1 MASGLFAL
9 LDDIAAIAK
18 VAAATIDDTAAQ
30 AVKASSTAAGI
41 VIDDTAV
48 TPRYVVGFPAER
60 ELPIIGRIAMGSLK
74 NKLLFLLPGALLLSF
89 FAPWAIVPLLML
101 GGLYLC
107 WEGWEKLLE
116 WFTPHGLHTPLEEA
130 KELVD
135 AVTAATDKSVE
146 EERVAGAI
154 RTDLILS
161 AEVLAIALASVEQA
175 PFVVKAMS
183 LTVVAFL
190 VTGLVY
196 GLVAMIVKA
205 DDVGLAMVKRGGA
218 GVGLGK
224 LLVNG
229 MPPLLKVLSV
239 VGTLAMLWV
248 GGGILI
254 HGLHEMGVHGP
265 EAFVKSTEHSVA
277 QAMAGVLPWL
287 EGFSGWLTAAVIAGV
302 LGAVLGAIVDVV
314 VRLARPGRPAH

>member
-74 NKLLFLLPGALLLSF
+74 NKLFFLLPGALLLSY
-89 FAPWAIVPLLML
+89 FAPWAIIPLLMI

-107 WEGWEKLLE
+107 WEGYEKLHE
-116 WFTPHGLHTPLEEA
+116 WFAPHAHTPQDEA
-130 KELVD
+130 KELVE
-135 AVTAATDKSVE
+135 AVTTATDKSLE
-146 EERVAGAI
+146 DERVAGAI

-161 AEVLAIALASVEQA
+161 AEIMAISLASVGDA
-175 PFVVKAMS
+175 TFTIKAMS
-183 LTVVAFL
+183 LTAVAFL

-196 GLVAMIVKA
+196 GLVALIVKA
-205 DDVGLAMVKRGGA
+205 DDVGLAMVNRGGA

-229 MPPLLKVLSV
+229 MPPLLKALSMI
-239 VGTLAMLWV
+239 GTLAMLWV

-254 HGLHEMGVHGP
+254 HGLHELGVDGP
-265 EAFVKSTEHSVA
+265 EAFVKSAEHSVGHA
-277 QAMAGVLPWL
+277 IGTALPWL
-287 EGFSGWLTAAVIAGV
+287 EGFSGWLTAAVIAGI
-302 LGAVLGAIVDVV
+302 LGAVLGAIVDVA
-314 VRLARPGRPAH
+314 VRLVRPGQPAH